1 MELHGLQNEKI
12 ISSMTNIQSKIMEES
27 EKLNQI
33 IIEGYI
39 RGVCE
44 EIKKYTKEKWEGDDM
59 IKKLSEGLIELI
71 KQETEKTINDL

>member
-1 MELHGLQNEKI
+1 MK
-12 ISSMTNIQSKIMEES
+12 ES

-33 IIEGYI
+33 IIEGYC

-44 EIKKYTKEKWEGDDM
+44 EIKKYTKEKWEGDEM

-71 KQETEKTINDL
+71 KQETE

>member
-1 MELHGLQNEKI
+1 MK
-12 ISSMTNIQSKIMEES
+12 ES

-44 EIKKYTKEKWEGDDM
+44 EIKKYTKKWEGDEM
-59 IKKLSEGLIELI
+59 IEKLSEVLIELI
-71 KQETEKTINDL
+71 KQETE